1 MIVGLPSGGVAM
13 RLRLAESGLNIGTL
27 LSISIG
33 LGLLQGYAASQGIVL
48 PAEIWACER
57 VFDAVALCGLAS

>member
-27 LSISIG
+27 MSISIG
-33 LGLLQGYAASQGIVL
+33 LGLLQGARRITRHRFASRDLGVR
-48 PAEIWACER
+48 AR
-57 VFDAVALCGLAS
+57 V